1 MKIWELIISVRL
13 TDMIS
18 HQLIRAILV
27 AKRSKEPIVLHVI
40 TKKGKG
46 YAPAEKSPSRFHGVG
61 RFDVASG
68 EMKDHTAP
76 GQTYTEVF
84 SMAMVRMAQKNPKI
98 TAITAAMPD
107 GTGLTR
113 FFAAVSFPV
122 FLMWVS
128 LRPMRSLL
136 RQDLRPPV

>member
-1 MKIWELIISVRL
+1 M
-13 TDMIS
+13 
-18 HQLIRAILV
+18 
-27 AKRSKEPIVLHVI
+27 LHVI

-113 FFAAVSFPV
+113 FSRQFPSRFFDVGIAEAHAVTFAAGLAAAGFKTLCGGI
-122 FLMWVS
+122 FIIFAES
-128 LRPMRSLL
+128 L
-136 RQDLRPPV
+136 